1 MLKEWK
7 VKIKDNHCIAVQNNF
22 VPPCNTPIRAIT
34 TNTTKAAGT
43 MKPEPGSLSHNTPVF
58 LATERQAREMRPILR
73 LTAANA
79 RQIRRSLND
88 ITFAVALVSVVY
100 TVVRSLIRDI
110 LLNVFYKIPPAG
122 GPIL

>member
-7 VKIKDNHCIAVQNNF
+7 FKIKDNHCSIAVQNNF

-73 LTAANA
+73 LTAAKA
-79 RQIRRSLND
+79 RQTRRSLDDDD
-88 ITFAVALVSVVY
+88 IALEVKRVTVPVVWNQGLH
-100 TVVRSLIRDI
+100 VGIGRQDNCV
-110 LLNVFYKIPPAG
+110 
-122 GPIL
+122 